1 MLSSS
6 LLNST
11 ITIPLEP
18 GVPIEIP
25 LNSIIKAALIFVAGI
40 FIAKIVK
47 RQIIKASRS
56 TTHVWIINEDTAS
69 AISNLIIF
77 IAIIQSLDALG
88 ILAHEIGGMSLS
100 KILTA
105 ILVFYFAYLLAKKSK
120 DYMIARTP
128 QSKLPEVQVKAKLFY
143 YTVITLA
150 FFLALNIAGISGELG
165 TILAAAGITGIV
177 LGFSAQTVV
186 SNFVS
191 GVFMYF
197 DKPLQIGD
205 AVRLRDASGTVV
217 EGIVEDIRIMSTRIR
232 QWDGTLLRI
241 PNDKLFNSEI
251 VNLQKYPARRTTI
264 EIGIAYSADA
274 EKAIEIIKKVLDEEP
289 YVLAIPAPRVY
300 VDRLDDSSVVI
311 TIWAWAPSTLWI
323 GENLLRSKYHL
334 LQRIKAALDEA
345 GIEIPFPQRVNWF
358 ANELRW
364 RLREKNIPK
373 VVALQRELIESSW
386 ALLKPGGRML
396 YSTCS
401 MLPEENEGVVEWFLK
416 NHEDA
421 RLVPI
426 EGPYD
431 EGFLPGTMRAWPH
444 RHGTIGFF
452 YALIEKKGN

>member
-1 MLSSS
+1 MLSSAV
-6 LLNST
+6 LNST
-11 ITIPLEP
+11 ITIPLNH
-18 GVPIEIP
+18 GVPVE
-25 LNSIIKAALIFVAGI
+25 LGVNSMLKAALIVVLGF
-40 FIAKIVK
+40 FIAKVTK
-47 RQIIKASRS
+47 RQIIRASRS

-77 IAIIQSLDALG
+77 IAIIQALDALG
-88 ILAHEIGGMSLS
+88 ILSYELWGIPLS
-100 KILTA
+100 NILTA
-105 ILVFYFAYLLAKKSK
+105 VLVFYFSYLLAKKSK

-150 FFLALNIAGISGELG
+150 LFLALNIAGISGELSAL
-165 TILAAAGITGIV
+165 LAAAGITGII

-205 AVRLRDASGTVV
+205 PVRLRDASGTVV

-274 EKAIEIIKKVLDEEP
+274 ERAIEIIERVLEEEP

-300 VDRLDDSSVVI
+300 VDRLEDSAVI
-311 TIWAWAPSTLWI
+311 IRIWAWAPSSLWI

-334 LQRIKAALDEA
+334 LQRIKGALDEA
-345 GIEIPFPQRVNWF
+345 GVEIPFPQRVNWF
-358 ANELRW
+358 ANELRV
-364 RLREKNIPK
+364 RVE
-373 VVALQRELIESSW
+373 ES
-386 ALLKPGGRML
+386 
-396 YSTCS
+396 
-401 MLPEENEGVVEWFLK
+401 EEN
-416 NHEDA
+416 
-421 RLVPI
+421 
-426 EGPYD
+426 
-431 EGFLPGTMRAWPH
+431 
-444 RHGTIGFF
+444 
-452 YALIEKKGN
+452 

>member
-1 MLSSS
+1 MLSTAI
-6 LLNST
+6 LNST

-25 LNSIIKAALIFVAGI
+25 LSSIINAVLIFVAGI
-40 FIAKIVK
+40 FISRILK

-56 TTHVWIINEDTAS
+56 TTHVWIINEDTAT

-77 IAIIQSLDALG
+77 IAIIQSLNALG
-88 ILAHEIGGMSLS
+88 ILAHEIGGMPLS

-105 ILVFYFAYLLAKKSK
+105 LLVFYFAYLLAKKSK
-120 DYMIARTP
+120 DYMISRSP

-205 AVRLRDASGTVV
+205 AVRLKDASGTVV

-274 EKAIEIIKKVLDEEP
+274 EKAIEIIKKVLEDEP

-300 VDRLDDSSVVI
+300 VDRLADSSVVI
-311 TIWAWAPSTLWI
+311 RIWAWTPSSLWV
-323 GENLLRSKYHL
+323 GENLLRSRYHL
-334 LQRIKAALDEA
+334 LQRIKAALDKE

-358 ANELRW
+358 ANELRVK
-364 RLREKNIPK
+364 L
-373 VVALQRELIESSW
+373 ES
-386 ALLKPGGRML
+386 
-396 YSTCS
+396 
-401 MLPEENEGVVEWFLK
+401 EEN
-416 NHEDA
+416 
-421 RLVPI
+421 
-426 EGPYD
+426 
-431 EGFLPGTMRAWPH
+431 
-444 RHGTIGFF
+444 
-452 YALIEKKGN
+452 